1 MVPERGAVSA
11 GASDAGSNGD
21 ERGAQFTIG
30 GFWRC
35 CENIGGRIGRAYASR
50 NGAAIA
56 AVLRSGISHPSPKR
70 AFRGISA
77 AHIMKRSSDPNVLSR
92 SVSTRSN
99 SPRPITP
106 SAPNGATAMPAQRDS
121 DQRSECA

>member
-30 GFWRC
+30 GFWRG

-56 AVLRSGISHPSPKR
+56 VVLCFGISHPAPR
-70 AFRGISA
+70 GAFRRIGA
-77 AHIMKRSSDPNVLSR
+77 AHSMKRSPEPNVLPK
-92 SVSTRSN
+92 SVSPRSN
-99 SPRPITP
+99 SPRLITT
-106 SAPNGATAMPAQRDS
+106 SAPNSAMAMPAQRDS

>member
-30 GFWRC
+30 GFWRG

-50 NGAAIA
+50 NGAVIA
-56 AVLRSGISHPSPKR
+56 SCFAPVFHIRP
-70 AFRGISA
+70 RGAHSDVSA
-77 AHIMKRSSDPNVLSR
+77 RH
-92 SVSTRSN
+92 
-99 SPRPITP
+99 
-106 SAPNGATAMPAQRDS
+106 TA
-121 DQRSECA
+121 